1 MFELVEPTERLA
13 RIRVAG
19 VGGAGGNAINR
30 MIDSGLD
37 GVDFIAVNTDLQ
49 ALHSSRA
56 DTVLQIGCVTTRG
69 LGSGGDPDVG
79 RHAVVEDET
88 LVRDALEG
96 SDMVFVT
103 AGMGG
108 GTGTGAAPV
117 VARIA
122 RELGALTVGVVTKP
136 FRFEGRVRLR
146 QAEAG
151 LAELRESVDTLIV
164 IPNERLLEVV
174 PPDTSMTEAFR
185 FADTVLY
192 EATRGIHD
200 IIMKPHMVNLDFAD
214 VRSVMQG
221 MGVALMGTGKATGEN
236 RAEIAARAAISSPLL
251 EDVDIRGA
259 KGVLVNLTSA
269 EVSLKETNAVMSLV
283 QEAAGDQ
290 AHIIFGYGIEPDLGD
305 TLQVTVIATG
315 FDRGGVYEP
324 VARPAAAAAPEPE
337 PVVVAETPVDFAE
350 DSDGSSGDETPVL
363 SWDEP
368 VDEPADATIAA
379 VRPDEAPAATGFEAP
394 VLTFVEF
401 EPDFAAADDDSG
413 FAAERDESPADEP
426 AVAPPLLRVMAAAA
440 GSAVPLSVSPMSAA
454 PAAAATTPAWPG
466 MDAPL
471 RFDDEESAVRTPPPA
486 AAGRVARVDSNVV
499 PLHEV
504 RELSERL
511 APSGRRAA
519 VPVGEASRR
528 DLSEPAYTRKYL
540 D

>member
-30 MIDSGLD
+30 MIDSGLE

-221 MGVALMGTGKATGEN
+221 MGVALMGTGKAAGEN
-236 RAEIAARAAISSPLL
+236 RAELAARSAISSPLL

-305 TLQVTVIATG
+305 LLQVTVIATG

-324 VARPAAAAAPEPE
+324 VAKPAAVAAA
-337 PVVVAETPVDFAE
+337 VAEAHVAAEPPAATPAAE
-350 DSDGSSGDETPVL
+350 EPAPPVCDAPADETIDLAEPTVTAFAAAQLAEMPVL
-363 SWDEP
+363 SF
-368 VDEPADATIAA
+368 VD
-379 VRPDEAPAATGFEAP
+379 
-394 VLTFVEF
+394 F
-401 EPDFAAADDDSG
+401 EPDFAAPD
-413 FAAERDESPADEP
+413 FVAEPADGTDEAMP
-426 AVAPPLLRVMAAAA
+426 EEAATAPPILRVMAAAA
-440 GSAVPLSVSPMSAA
+440 GAAASAVVVNPTAA
-454 PAAAATTPAWPG
+454 AWPAADAT
-466 MDAPL
+466 L
-471 RFDDEESAVRTPPPA
+471 RFDDEEAEPTAPPPA
-486 AAGRVARVDSNVV
+486 AAGRAARVDSNVV

-504 RELSERL
+504 RELSDRL
-511 APSGRRAA
+511 APSGRRTVA
-519 VPVGEASRR
+519 PVGEAARR